1 MSIAKMQKFS
11 LLTFYEQKDAVLQ
24 QLQDFQGVE
33 LLSSEMYY
41 ESEETTGVLTP
52 VRDEQKQTEEVENQ
66 FDQVNWGLQL
76 LEEYVPKKG
85 MLEKLR
91 QPIKRYTLHELAQA
105 AHTYP
110 WQEVCQ
116 TLRKQDK
123 RLRLIEQEKRELL
136 AQEAELNR
144 WKYFEDRPQ
153 ILNELKKSGGLLGS
167 LPNSEFAAFT
177 KGCEKLPLVYF
188 ETVYQSQTTT
198 YLFVLFHKDVKD
210 KVSSLLKKTAFEQY
224 TYPYSGLPK
233 DDLQHVKE
241 KSHALIEEEK
251 SIKHSLRAMSE
262 EQGQLRLVAEYLDG
276 AIKRAQSN
284 EKLLRSAHAVAI
296 SGWIPVEQA
305 AELEKRIQQASKD
318 TFYLEY
324 QQVKEQEIEDVPIL
338 LNNSRWIQ
346 PFEGLVRMYSLP
358 QYDELDPT
366 PFMAPFY
373 MVAFG
378 MMVADFGYGLL
389 LFLATFLGK
398 KFFHL
403 SKGLE
408 QNLTLFQLCSIPTII
423 WGLIYGNF
431 FGFELSFQLLS
442 AQEDV
447 NQILVLS
454 IIFGYIQIMFGL
466 ALKFYVLW
474 KRKDQK
480 LQAVFQ
486 AGSWMV
492 FLISVVLLAAGML
505 LLPDSP
511 LQTIGLIMIIASLVA
526 VVFGGSLEGKTL
538 AGKIGSGLYG
548 LMDVTNYVGDMISFT
563 RLMALGVA
571 GGSIASAF
579 NLIISYLPIAA
590 RFTVGI
596 LLFVALHA
604 LNIFLSY
611 LSAYVHGIRLQ
622 YLEYFGKFFTGGG
635 RAFVPFKTDE
645 KYVEVISE
653 EKMQEE
659 KNGKLD

>member
-1 MSIAKMQKFS
+1 MAIAKMQKFS
-11 LLTFYEQKDAVLQ
+11 LLTFYDQKEAVLE

-33 LLSSEMYY
+33 LLSSEKYY
-41 ESEETTGVLTP
+41 DSEETTGVLAP
-52 VRDEQKQTEEVENQ
+52 VREEQSEEEMENQ
-66 FDQVNWGLQL
+66 FGQVNWSLNF

-85 MLEKLR
+85 MLAQLR
-91 QPIKRYTLHELAQA
+91 QPIKKYTLQELAET

-110 WQEVCQ
+110 WQELCQ

-123 RLRLIEQEKRELL
+123 RLRLIDQEKRDVL
-136 AQEAELNR
+136 AQEAELSI
-144 WKYFEDRPQ
+144 WKYFKERPAV
-153 ILNELKKSGGLLGS
+153 LKELKKSGGMLGS
-167 LPNSEFAAFT
+167 IPTSEMADFTTNS
-177 KGCEKLPLVYF
+177 EKLPLVYV
-188 ETVYQSQTTT
+188 ETIYQSQTTT
-198 YLFVLFHKDVKD
+198 YLLVLFHKDVKE
-210 KVSSLLKKTAFEQY
+210 KVTTLLKKAAFEQY
-224 TYPYSGLPK
+224 IYPYEGIPEE
-233 DDLQHVKE
+233 DLQTMKE
-241 KSHALIEEEK
+241 KSQRLIDEEK
-251 SIKHSLRAMSE
+251 EIKAALRAMTN
-262 EQGQLRLVAEYLDG
+262 EQETLRIVAEYLDG
-276 AIKRAQSN
+276 AITRLKSN
-284 EKLLRSAHAVAI
+284 KMLLRSTHAVSI
-296 SGWIPVEQA
+296 SGWVPVDGA
-305 AELEKRIQQASKD
+305 AELEKRIKKG
-318 TFYLEY
+318 TTGNYYLEY
-324 QQVKEQEIEDVPIL
+324 QEVTEKEIADVPIL
-338 LNNSRWIQ
+338 LENARWIK

-398 KFFHL
+398 KLFHL

-431 FGFELSFQLLS
+431 FGFEFSFQLLS
-442 AQEDV
+442 AQDDV

-454 IIFGYIQIMFGL
+454 VIFGYIQIMFGL
-466 ALKFYVLW
+466 ALKFYILW
-474 KRKDQK
+474 KKKDQK
-480 LQAVFQ
+480 LAAMFQ
-486 AGSWMV
+486 AGSWIV
-492 FLISVVLLAAGML
+492 FLISVVFVAAGML
-505 LLPDSP
+505 LFPDTP
-511 LQTIGLIMIIASLVA
+511 LQTIGIVMIAASLLAVA
-526 VVFGGSLEGKTL
+526 IGGSLEGKTL

-548 LMDVTNYVGDMISFT
+548 LMDVTNYVGDLISYT

-579 NLIISYLPIAA
+579 NLIISYLPPAA

-596 LLFVALHA
+596 LLFVALHG

-635 RAFVPFKTDE
+635 RAFDPFKSNE
-645 KYVEVISE
+645 NYVEIISE
-653 EKMQEE
+653 EKLQEDN
-659 KNGKLD
+659 NGKLD